1 MKKDYEGLT
10 EQEAMLF
17 EEAEKVDQAGRR
29 EGQMPPA
36 AGRVTGEDLKEKYR
50 QSGMKVYLITSAV
63 TMDDETEET
72 FTFLFKKPK
81 VASYDRY
88 VKTISNSATKAS
100 RAFALDNIV
109 EEQKELLLDTL
120 EEYPAMSIGIANK
133 LLKMLGLSDAIEV
146 KKL

>member
-17 EEAEKVDQAGRR
+17 EEAEKMEQAGRR

-36 AGRVTGEDLKEKYR
+36 AGTVTGEDLKEKYR

-63 TMDDETEET
+63 TMDDETEAT
-72 FTFLFKKPK
+72 FTFLFHKPK

-133 LLKMLGLSDAIEV
+133 LLKMLGLSDSIEV